1 MTDFIFLGSKIT
13 ADGDCSHDIKTHV
26 LLGRKA
32 ITNLDGILKSKDYFT
47 DKGPYSQS
55 YGFSR
60 THVQMWELNHKESWA
75 PKYYAFELWCWRR
88 LLRVPWTARRSNQF
102 ILKEISPGC
111 SLEGLM
117 LAETPIL
124 WPSDAKSWLIWKD
137 PDAGKHE
144 GGGRRGRE
152 DEMVEWH
159 HWCNGHEFEQAL
171 GFGEVQGSLACILQ
185 SMGLQ
190 RLWHDWV
197 AELNWNG
204 SGVEGKKVVKI
215 LENHRCKKGKEVVR
229 RWEKMLMHW
238 QLSEWGTRRQRKRIA
253 KVQMSKF
260 RHSV

>member
-1 MTDFIFLGSKIT
+1 
-13 ADGDCSHDIKTHV
+13 
-26 LLGRKA
+26 
-32 ITNLDGILKSKDYFT
+32 
-47 DKGPYSQS
+47 
-55 YGFSR
+55 
-60 THVQMWELNHKESWA
+60 MWELNHKESWA
-75 PKYYAFELWCWRR
+75 PKYWCF
-88 LLRVPWTARRSNQF
+88 WTVMLGKTLESP
-102 ILKEISPGC
+102 LDSKEIQPVQPKRDQSWIFIGRTD
-111 SLEGLM
+111 
-117 LAETPIL
+117 AEAEAPIV
-124 WPSDAKSWLIWKD
+124 WPPDAKSWLIWKD

-144 GGGRRGRE
+144 GRGRRGRE

-159 HWCNGHEFEQAL
+159 HWRNGHEFEQAL
-171 GFGEVQGSLACILQ
+171 GFGEVQGSLACMLQ

-229 RWEKMLMHW
+229 MWEKMLMHW
-238 QLSEWGTRRQRKRIA
+238 QLSEWGTRMQRKRIA

>member
-1 MTDFIFLGSKIT
+1 ML
-13 ADGDCSHDIKTHV
+13 

-32 ITNLDGILKSKDYFT
+32 MTNLDSILKGRDIT
-47 DKGPYSQS
+47 DKGLSSQS
-55 YGFSR
+55 YGFSSS
-60 THVQMWELNHKESWA
+60 HVWMWELEHKEDWA
-75 PKYYAFELWCWRR
+75 LKNWSCWTVV
-88 LLRVPWTARRSNQF
+88 LEKVLESH
-102 ILKEISPGC
+102 LDCKEIQPVHPKRNQSWIFIGRTD
-111 SLEGLM
+111 
-117 LAETPIL
+117 AEAVTPIL
-124 WPSDAKSWLIWKD
+124 WPPNVKNWLIGKD
-137 PDAGKHE
+137 PDVGKDWRQE
-144 GGGRRGRE
+144 RRMTE

-159 HWCNGHEFEQAL
+159 HWRNGHEFEQAL
-171 GFGEVQGSLACILQ
+171 GFGEVQGSLACMLQ

-229 RWEKMLMHW
+229 MWEKMLTHW
-238 QLSEWGTRRQRKRIA
+238 QLSEWGTRMQRKRIA